1 MHQLVERYR
10 HWRFK
15 NTLLLIISLIVF
27 FYFADTPLVKNVI
40 NGIGNLGYFG
50 AFLTGIFFV
59 STFTVAPASVVLFYL
74 AKELA
79 PLEVAFFAG
88 LGGVVGDYI
97 IFRFLKDRV
106 FEELK
111 PVFMSLGGMRLSHL
125 FATPFFAWVAPV
137 AGAFIIASPLPDE
150 VGVGLLG
157 ISKLKNWQ
165 FLLLSLVLNSIGIFI
180 IITLAKAL

>member
-1 MHQLVERYR
+1 MHQLIERYR
-10 HWRFK
+10 HWKFK
-15 NTLLLIISLIVF
+15 NTFLLIISIVVF
-27 FYFADTPLVKNVI
+27 FYFADAPFVKNAI
-40 NGIGNLGYFG
+40 SGIGNLGYLG

-59 STFTVAPASVVLFYL
+59 STFTVAPASIVLFYL

-79 PLEVAFFAG
+79 PLEVAIFAG
-88 LGGVVGDYI
+88 LGCVVGDYI

-111 PVFMSLGGMRLSHL
+111 PVFTRLGGIKLSQL

-137 AGAFIIASPLPDE
+137 AGAVIIASPLPDE
-150 VGVGLLG
+150 IGVGLLG

-165 FLLLSLVLNSIGIFI
+165 FLLLSFVLNSIGIFI
-180 IITLAKAL
+180 IITLAKVL

>member
-1 MHQLVERYR
+1 LV
-10 HWRFK
+10 
-15 NTLLLIISLIVF
+15 VF
-27 FYFADTPLVKNVI
+27 FYFADTSFVKSAI

-79 PLEVAFFAG
+79 PLEVALFAG

-97 IFRFLKDRV
+97 IFHFLKDKV
-106 FEELK
+106 FEELR
-111 PVFMSLGGMRLSHL
+111 PLFTRIGGIKLSHL
-125 FATPFFAWVAPV
+125 FATPFFAWMAPV
-137 AGAFIIASPLPDE
+137 AGAIIIASPLPDE
-150 VGVGLLG
+150 IGVGLLG
-157 ISKLKNWQ
+157 ISRLKNWQ
-165 FLLLSLVLNSIGIFI
+165 FLLLSLVLNSVGIFI